1 MSLSSFVL
9 AQSQSPFGNPVFA
22 IGLMII
28 MFYFLIIRPQ
38 RKQRKDQEERISA
51 MKKGDKVVTI
61 GGMHGIIHHISK
73 ETVTLKISEGVF
85 VPFNKPSIATVESSK
100 KASANESDKK
110 TDVKENDKK
119 EATETSEKKEA

>member
-9 AQSQSPFGNPVFA
+9 ANALGSPFFA

-38 RKQRKDQEERISA
+38 KQQRKEQEDRIAS

-85 VPFNKPSIATVESSK
+85 VPFNKPSIASVESSK
-100 KASANESDKK
+100 KSSAKE
-110 TDVKENDKK
+110 KENDKK
-119 EATETSEKKEA
+119 EDTETSEKKEA